1 MRTQEEPGVFS
12 QEEPRGTR
20 GGVRRNLEEPGGT
33 WRSQEG
39 PRGARGGHQ
48 EEPVGCARRSNE
60 EPGSQEEP
68 ERATQ

>member
-20 GGVRRNLEEPGGT
+20 GGVRRNLEEPGGAK
-33 WRSQEG
+33 RSQ
-39 PRGARGGHQ
+39 RGGHQ